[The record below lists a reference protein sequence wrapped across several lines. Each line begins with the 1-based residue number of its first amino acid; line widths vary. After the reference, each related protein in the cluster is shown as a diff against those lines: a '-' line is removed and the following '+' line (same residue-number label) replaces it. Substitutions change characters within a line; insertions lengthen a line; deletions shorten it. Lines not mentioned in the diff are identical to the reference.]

1 MTRKIQTD
9 YKETLIYIITN
20 DHDYL
25 QLINANTTI
34 INLKNK
40 KLNDKSCG
48 NPKHDLLLKII
59 CGDPADNIKVVL
71 NVVEKTALKLINNE
85 KFK

>member
-59 CGDPADNIKVVL
+59 CGDPADNIKGCFKRC
-71 NVVEKTALKLINNE
+71 EKNST
-85 KFK
+85 